1 MIALMTILKANM
13 ILSVVKGMKFDMTK
27 FIPRFPFGVLATLGL
42 IFLFLVFVCAIISE
56 EIIHPVVMYA
66 IIANGKTPSYSFS
79 DPI

>member
-27 FIPRFPFGVLATLGL
+27 FLPGFPLGVFAIAGL
-42 IFLFLVFVCAIISE
+42 IFLFLVFVCAIISDD
-56 EIIHPVVMYA
+56 IMHPFVMYA

-79 DPI
+79 VPI